1 MVVRGHPSLSLTR
14 QCRLLSIGR
23 SSLYDRPKGESAET
37 LALMR
42 RIDALFLKY
51 PFYGA
56 RQMVRHLRR
65 EGVRIGRRRAAR
77 LMRLLGLQA
86 VYRAPRTSAP
96 HLGHRVYPYLLRGL
110 AIERPNHVWC
120 ADITYIPV
128 RRGFLYLVAIMDWAS
143 RCVLA
148 WRLSNTLDAGFCVEA
163 LDEALARH
171 GTPQIFNTDQGSQ
184 FTGFAFT
191 ARLREAGIRISMD
204 GRGRCMDNI
213 FIERLWR
220 SLKYEAV
227 YLHEIADGF
236 AARRVIGQWIG
247 FYNTERPHS
256 ALGGRTPAEAY
267 RGDTPVDMMDKPLR
281 ALTTYPQAQQ
291 QQQKDRSK
299 RILAAQTSTGIH
311 LENAVSLS
319 DKPTPPQVAVGGR
332 RRHRSRH
339 RAVVGQRPALPGRGG
354 DDVEQGLGVEPHPL
368 GQREGLGHRDHRD
381 AEDHVVAHLGGL
393 AVAGPAG
400 VHDVPPHRRHQRFAA
415 GDGGRFAADHEGER
429 AGPGPADPAG
439 DRRVQHRAPPPADA
453 SACTSRAVSRSMV
466 EESTSSVS
474 GPAAASSPPSSQ

>member
-319 DKPTPPQVAVGGR
+319 DKPTPPHRTKPFLQTLDRLPIYSSRSPVCLHMLEGFPDFPLCYRERLCPCHPAPPVTSWPTAAAEHHSPFGPAPLQRLHPYYGLFCPCAPHRYSEPSGGCPVGR
-332 RRHRSRH
+332 
-339 RAVVGQRPALPGRGG
+339 LPW
-354 DDVEQGLGVEPHPL
+354 
-368 GQREGLGHRDHRD
+368 HRDDRFSCS
-381 AEDHVVAHLGGL
+381 ARK
-393 AVAGPAG
+393 P
-400 VHDVPPHRRHQRFAA
+400 VPGSRRL
-415 GDGGRFAADHEGER
+415 R
-429 AGPGPADPAG
+429 AGCRVGRTPGLRP
-439 DRRVQHRAPPPADA
+439 
-453 SACTSRAVSRSMV
+453 CLSRSDHH
-466 EESTSSVS
+466 
-474 GPAAASSPPSSQ
+474 PRF